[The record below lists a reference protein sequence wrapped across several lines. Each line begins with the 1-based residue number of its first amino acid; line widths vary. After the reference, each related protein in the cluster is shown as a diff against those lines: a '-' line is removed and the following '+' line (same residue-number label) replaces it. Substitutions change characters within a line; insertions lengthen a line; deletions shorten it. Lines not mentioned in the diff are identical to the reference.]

1 MAAGIFGLDGLQGML
16 FYLVLVAFVSLV
28 IAVRLG
34 FKGEPYFVK
43 LTQAL
48 TTGLTSNG
56 LTYLLM
62 WVMLHNLVY
71 VL

>member
-1 MAAGIFGLDGLQGML
+1 MVFCHRGIRWLL

-28 IAVRLG
+28 IAVKLG